1 MAQKVA
7 IEHDDLE
14 IKLGSPLYLFNSI
27 GEMREYAKEDS
38 NRILAFN
45 PPTVGH
51 TSNGLSVLNKIK
63 NQLNCFQDANEDG
76 HRFTF
81 FAKGPNTGYASR
93 KCAMI
98 HACVLKRTDGTRLE
112 WKYLIA
118 EFYDIGDI
126 HRDHRQQIAN
136 PKNLIAQDD

>member
-14 IKLGSPLYLFNSI
+14 IKLGSPLYLYNSI

-63 NQLNCFQDANEDG
+63 KEIKPFIKMQTKTATVSPSSQ
-76 HRFTF
+76 
-81 FAKGPNTGYASR
+81 
-93 KCAMI
+93 
-98 HACVLKRTDGTRLE
+98 
-112 WKYLIA
+112 
-118 EFYDIGDI
+118 
-126 HRDHRQQIAN
+126 RDQTLATPRESVQ
-136 PKNLIAQDD
+136 